1 MWWSFITLTT
11 VGYGDV
17 VPMSVAGKL
26 VAGFTALMGVCV
38 VALLTGIVA
47 SGFSNQMAKK
57 RNIMETEVRR
67 ALADGHISSAERWE
81 INKLSREL
89 NMAEDDVK
97 AIMTG

>member
-1 MWWSFITLTT
+1 MTA
-11 VGYGDV
+11 
-17 VPMSVAGKL
+17 AGKM

-47 SGFSNQMAKK
+47 SGFSNQMSKK

-67 ALADGHISSAERWE
+67 ALADGHITASERLE

-89 NMAEDDVK
+89 NLAEDDVK
-97 AIMTG
+97 AIVDRLRSARNTDDEDKA

>member
-1 MWWSFITLTT
+1 
-11 VGYGDV
+11 
-17 VPMSVAGKL
+17 
-26 VAGFTALMGVCV
+26 MGVCV

-67 ALADGHISSAERWE
+67 ALADGHISSAERRE

-97 AIMTG
+97 AIMDRLRAVSHSEDDDDNEKNS